1 MKLIRELNRRQVIRV
16 ALAYIVAGW
25 FLAHAVHLAADAL
38 GAPDWLMPAAIT
50 LLLLGL
56 PFALVFAWTYEITP
70 DGVRHESEIDPNRP
84 AARFTERRLDW
95 FIIAG
100 LVALLALG
108 WVERRVHG
116 TQPDVA
122 GTVQPVLSDRAAFE
136 RHVRE
141 IGLDRHWREHGFPPM
156 CRPIGDDD
164 FECDIE

>member
-16 ALAYIVAGW
+16 GLAYVVAGW
-25 FLAHAVHLAADAL
+25 FLAHALHLVGDMF

-70 DGVRHESEIDPNRP
+70 DGVRHESEVDPNRP

-100 LVALLALG
+100 LVALLTLG
-108 WVERRVHG
+108 WIEGRLHG
-116 TQPDVA
+116 TQPDV
-122 GTVQPVLSDRAAFE
+122 GVTVEHDDGDRAAFE
-136 RHVRE
+136 RRVRE
-141 IGLDRHWREHGFPPM
+141 LGLDRHWRENGFPPM
-156 CRPIGDDD
+156 CRPVGDDD